1 MLRLRS
7 LRAEQ
12 RAQAVEA
19 FDRDLREAARA
30 LAAARAAG
38 ARDLDGDLA
47 GLLSGVDLPPGVAAD
62 GIRLATAAGLARADG
77 GFDPFPVPELG
88 AIVGAAG
95 PAFGR
100 QLPTDAGLWIALPLG
115 GSPPLWL
122 LGARTDAQLELLP
135 AGETVWIVLSTVL
148 VIALLAMASA
158 FFLRL
163 SARAFRLN
171 ETERYL
177 RWIRRVTDKYRALM
191 EGAADMILIVEP
203 GSGVVRE
210 SNAMARELL
219 GLTDAGVPEPDHD
232 FRAAGRPGP
241 ASAAAPNPAVT
252 IDALFEGEHRTGLR
266 EGLLRAAAAPGRP
279 VEVPGLR
286 ARGAAGRELVV
297 DGRLALI
304 DLGDERVVEVSLR
317 DLTLQKEIERQL
329 QIAERL
335 SSMGLL
341 TAGVAHEI
349 NNPLEGIGN
358 YLSLLQR
365 DNLDEE
371 RRRRYLEQVRHG
383 FERIRDIVA
392 DLLRF
397 ARPGAHGGQAD
408 LGQVVERSLAMAAY
422 AKVFREVAVE
432 RRGLE
437 TPLPVTGDA
446 GRLEQV
452 VLNLLLNAA
461 TAMHGTGR
469 IVLTGSR
476 APESAGG
483 PQAVEL
489 RVEDEGPGIEPSQL
503 DQLFDP
509 FFSGHGGTG
518 LGLSVSYGIVTAH
531 GGTLTARNREPRGA
545 CFTIRLPAAAP
556 ADAGVADE
564 ARASAK
570 DGPADAAPLEHGR

>member
-1 MLRLRS
+1 M
-7 LRAEQ
+7 Q
-12 RAQAVEA
+12 DPAQTPSEVAP
-19 FDRDLREAARA
+19 AARA
-30 LAAARAAG
+30 PRSRRGHLRLILFFVAIALACGAFGVKLLEGAHDERQRAAILI
-38 ARDLDGDLA
+38 ACVVSA
-47 GLLSGVDLPPGVAAD
+47 CAFGLGGVLFH
-62 GIRLATAAGLARADG
+62 RLRMIHLRWVETDEYLAR
-77 GFDPFPVPELG
+77 
-88 AIVGAAG
+88 
-95 PAFGR
+95 
-100 QLPTDAGLWIALPLG
+100 
-115 GSPPLWL
+115 
-122 LGARTDAQLELLP
+122 
-135 AGETVWIVLSTVL
+135 
-148 VIALLAMASA
+148 
-158 FFLRL
+158 
-163 SARAFRLN
+163 
-171 ETERYL
+171 
-177 RWIRRVTDKYRALM
+177 IRRESAKYRALL
-191 EGAADMILIVEP
+191 EGAADMLLLVDPDGRVHEQ
-203 GSGVVRE
+203 
-210 SNAMARELL
+210 NAIARRAL
-219 GLTDAGVPEPDHD
+219 GLGRSQAEGMRLDGIV
-232 FRAAGRPGP
+232 AADDL
-241 ASAAAPNPAVT
+241 A
-252 IDALFEGEHRTGLR
+252 GLR
-266 EGLLRAAAAPGRP
+266 SALETALADPGRP
-279 VEVPGLR
+279 VAHGELR
-286 ARGAAGRELVV
+286 VLDEGGEPLAVDARVV
-297 DGRLALI
+297 AI
-304 DLGDERVVEVSLR
+304 DLEESRVLLLALR
-317 DLTLQKEIERQL
+317 DLTARKQMEHQL
-329 QIAERL
+329 LVRERL
-335 SSMGLL
+335 SSLGLL

>member
-1 MLRLRS
+1 
-7 LRAEQ
+7 
-12 RAQAVEA
+12 
-19 FDRDLREAARA
+19 
-30 LAAARAAG
+30 
-38 ARDLDGDLA
+38 
-47 GLLSGVDLPPGVAAD
+47 
-62 GIRLATAAGLARADG
+62 
-77 GFDPFPVPELG
+77 
-88 AIVGAAG
+88 
-95 PAFGR
+95 
-100 QLPTDAGLWIALPLG
+100 
-115 GSPPLWL
+115 
-122 LGARTDAQLELLP
+122 
-135 AGETVWIVLSTVL
+135 
-148 VIALLAMASA
+148 
-158 FFLRL
+158 
-163 SARAFRLN
+163 
-171 ETERYL
+171 
-177 RWIRRVTDKYRALM
+177 
-191 EGAADMILIVEP
+191 
-203 GSGVVRE
+203 
-210 SNAMARELL
+210 
-219 GLTDAGVPEPDHD
+219 
-232 FRAAGRPGP
+232 
-241 ASAAAPNPAVT
+241 
-252 IDALFEGEHRTGLR
+252 
-266 EGLLRAAAAPGRP
+266 
-279 VEVPGLR
+279 
-286 ARGAAGRELVV
+286 
-297 DGRLALI
+297 
-304 DLGDERVVEVSLR
+304 
-317 DLTLQKEIERQL
+317 
-329 QIAERL
+329 
-335 SSMGLL
+335 
-341 TAGVAHEI
+341 VAHEI

-437 TPLPVTGDA
+437 TPLPVPGDA

>member
-1 MLRLRS
+1 
-7 LRAEQ
+7 
-12 RAQAVEA
+12 
-19 FDRDLREAARA
+19 
-30 LAAARAAG
+30 
-38 ARDLDGDLA
+38 
-47 GLLSGVDLPPGVAAD
+47 
-62 GIRLATAAGLARADG
+62 
-77 GFDPFPVPELG
+77 
-88 AIVGAAG
+88 
-95 PAFGR
+95 
-100 QLPTDAGLWIALPLG
+100 
-115 GSPPLWL
+115 
-122 LGARTDAQLELLP
+122 
-135 AGETVWIVLSTVL
+135 
-148 VIALLAMASA
+148 
-158 FFLRL
+158 
-163 SARAFRLN
+163 
-171 ETERYL
+171 
-177 RWIRRVTDKYRALM
+177 
-191 EGAADMILIVEP
+191 
-203 GSGVVRE
+203 
-210 SNAMARELL
+210 
-219 GLTDAGVPEPDHD
+219 
-232 FRAAGRPGP
+232 
-241 ASAAAPNPAVT
+241 
-252 IDALFEGEHRTGLR
+252 
-266 EGLLRAAAAPGRP
+266 
-279 VEVPGLR
+279 VEVPGLH
-286 ARGAAGRELVV
+286 ARGEGGRDLAV

-461 TAMHGTGR
+461 TA
-469 IVLTGSR
+469 S
-476 APESAGG
+476 
-483 PQAVEL
+483 
-489 RVEDEGPGIEPSQL
+489 
-503 DQLFDP
+503 
-509 FFSGHGGTG
+509 
-518 LGLSVSYGIVTAH
+518 GLSVWPLC
-531 GGTLTARNREPRGA
+531 TLPV
-545 CFTIRLPAAAP
+545 RLPCTWPRVRQRSATSRHRTISAAGP
-556 ADAGVADE
+556 K
-564 ARASAK
+564 ASSWSS
-570 DGPADAAPLEHGR
+570 G